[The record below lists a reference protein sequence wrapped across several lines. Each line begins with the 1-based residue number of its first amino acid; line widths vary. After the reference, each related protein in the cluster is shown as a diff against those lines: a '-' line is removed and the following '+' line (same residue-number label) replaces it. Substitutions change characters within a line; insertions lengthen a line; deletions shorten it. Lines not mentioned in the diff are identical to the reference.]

1 MQSTIDEPLFLAGMR
16 KTLKKHHW
24 VDSNLGPMVYKFK
37 MLTVI
42 VKL

>member
-1 MQSTIDEPLFLAGMR
+1 MQSIIDDPLFLAGMR
-16 KTLKKHHW
+16 KTLKMDPW